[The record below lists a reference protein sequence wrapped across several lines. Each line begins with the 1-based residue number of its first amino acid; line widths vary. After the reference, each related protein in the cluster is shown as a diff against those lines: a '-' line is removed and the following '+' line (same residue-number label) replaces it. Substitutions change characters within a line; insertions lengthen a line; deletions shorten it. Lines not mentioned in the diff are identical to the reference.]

1 MAQPARPSGSGAVL
15 MNGDEVRPAG
25 PGSSARPPLHEL
37 LSRTLPGCLTE
48 TIEHLLKT
56 ARVRMLQPGEKICRQ
71 GETVP
76 LTLLLEGHVVS
87 RRTTE
92 AGKELLCGVGS
103 AGVLF
108 GWSGLAAVPSSVDLA
123 ALTECEIN
131 QWSGAE
137 VRVLAATDPGLAL
150 AAIDSMAWSMH
161 QGVERMEGFMHQ
173 DARRRVVRILAQHQ
187 QLFFGESAVLTR
199 RHLPG
204 LVGTTREMTGRVL
217 RQLEREGTIA
227 RVGPRGLKLL
237 RTDQLEAGAR

>member
-1 MAQPARPSGSGAVL
+1 MTS
-15 MNGDEVRPAG
+15 DEVRPAG
-25 PGSSARPPLHEL
+25 PVSPARPPLHEL
-37 LSRTLPGCLTE
+37 LSRTLPGCLPD
-48 TIEHLLKT
+48 TIEHLLET
-56 ARVRMLQPGEKICRQ
+56 ARIRIVQPGEKIYRQ
-71 GETVP
+71 GEPVP
-76 LTLLLEGHVVS
+76 VTLLLEGHVVS

-123 ALTECEIN
+123 ALTECRIG
-131 QWSGAE
+131 QWAGAE
-137 VRVLAATDPGLAL
+137 VRALAATDPGLAL

-161 QGVERMEGFMHQ
+161 QGVERIEGFIHQ
-173 DARRRVVRILAQHQ
+173 DARRRVIRVLAQHR

-227 RVGPRGLKLL
+227 RTGRTSLELL